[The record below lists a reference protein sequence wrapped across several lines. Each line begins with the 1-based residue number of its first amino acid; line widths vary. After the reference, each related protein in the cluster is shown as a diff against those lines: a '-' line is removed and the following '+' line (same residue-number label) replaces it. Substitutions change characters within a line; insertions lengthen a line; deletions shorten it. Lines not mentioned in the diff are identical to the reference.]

1 MKPRV
6 AFVVFAVIVMA
17 SVGTGIDSLVRTER
31 RAQREV
37 NRALAL
43 TLQRCEPDR
52 IDADTIRV
60 YRSHINMEGVRDTA
74 YLSLA
79 ITDDERRA
87 GATLRANT
95 GLTLGRLWSLSDQ
108 RASGVLAGVAALWLA
123 LSLWMMRRQ
132 RGVFTESVRLGSLS
146 YDATR
151 HVFYAHGR
159 EVRFTPMQQT
169 LMEQF
174 MTAPDHVLMQQDI
187 CESLWPKKPDASATL
202 YTLIRRLK
210 PTLEEMGGL
219 SVECD
224 RGKSYQLKTR

>member
-6 AFVVFAVIVMA
+6 AFVVFAVIVAA

-43 TLQRCEPDR
+43 TLQRCESDR

-60 YRSHINMEGVRDTA
+60 YRSHITMDGVRDTA

-79 ITDDERRA
+79 MTGDDRRNH
-87 GATLRANT
+87 ATLRANT
-95 GLTLGRLWSLSDQ
+95 GLTLRRLWTLSDQ
-108 RASGVLAGVAALWLA
+108 RASGVLAGIAAAWLA
-123 LSLWMMRRQ
+123 LSLWMMRRRQ
-132 RGVFTESVRLGSLS
+132 SVFTESVRLGSLS

-151 HVFYAHGR
+151 HAFYAHGR
-159 EVRFTPMQQT
+159 EVRFTPMQKM

-174 MTAPDHVLMQQDI
+174 MTAPDHVLLQQDI
-187 CESLWPKKPDASATL
+187 CECLWPKKPDASATL